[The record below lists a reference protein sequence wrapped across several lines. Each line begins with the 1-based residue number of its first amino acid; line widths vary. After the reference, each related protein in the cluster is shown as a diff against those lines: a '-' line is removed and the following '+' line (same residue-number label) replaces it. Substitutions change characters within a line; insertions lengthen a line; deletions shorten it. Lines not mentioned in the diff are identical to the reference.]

1 MNNDGI
7 VNAILSDANSYADGI
22 YEKALKESSE
32 ILKNAENDG
41 KNFIKESAFNAQ
53 KQAEEILK
61 NKRTLIN
68 LEIKKYDLTAKRA
81 VIDGVYEKAVLKLNS
96 LNGGEYLKFVLSLIS
111 NNADKNEKVIL
122 STNAPISEEDI
133 LANST
138 VKKLGLT
145 VEKSG
150 KFGGGIMLCNEKF
163 DKDLTFKTIVNELR
177 ESTEKEVALELFGY
191 DN

>member
-22 YEKALKESSE
+22 YEKAVKESSE
-32 ILKNAENDG
+32 IVKNAENDG
-41 KNFIKESAFNAQ
+41 ENFIKESAFNAQ

-68 LEIKKYDLTAKRA
+68 LEIKKHDLTAKRV
-81 VIDGVYEKAVLKLNS
+81 VIDGVYEKAILKLNS
-96 LNGGEYLKFVLSLIS
+96 LKKDEYLKFVLSLIE

-122 STNAPISEEDI
+122 STNAPISEEDV

-150 KFGGGIMLCNEKF
+150 KFGGGILICNEKF